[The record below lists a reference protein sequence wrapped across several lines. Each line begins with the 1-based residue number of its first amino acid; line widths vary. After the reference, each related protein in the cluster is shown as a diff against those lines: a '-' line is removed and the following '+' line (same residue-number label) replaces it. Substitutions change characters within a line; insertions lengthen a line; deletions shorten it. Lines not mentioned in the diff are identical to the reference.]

1 MPQGKVHTFY
11 QIKGKM
17 KIIAVKKTKRIKTK
31 MKILREYREINNNNK
46 KKKEKEDGAKNYKHL
61 NIKITNDNL

>member
-1 MPQGKVHTFY
+1 
-11 QIKGKM
+11 M

-46 KKKEKEDGAKNYKHL
+46 KKKEKEDGVKNYKHL